1 MSTQSELQER
11 DETEGQE
18 GALTTGRERTQ
29 GTADQDEKKMGGQQK
44 VGWLG
49 GRVQVPTSSR
59 YEYRRTPFKG
69 EGSVFLGVCAGFTGQ
84 KK

>member
-1 MSTQSELQER
+1 
-11 DETEGQE
+11 
-18 GALTTGRERTQ
+18 
-29 GTADQDEKKMGGQQK
+29 MGGQQK
-44 VGWLG
+44 VGRLG

-69 EGSVFLGVCAGFTGQ
+69 EGSVFLAVCAGFTGQ